1 MFPQFTSMLTET
13 LATIFRRD
21 LTKLYSEIE
30 QYKNEE
36 RLWVTEQSIAN
47 SAGNLCLHLVGNLKT
62 YIGAELGGF
71 AYTRNRDLEFSL
83 KGIPRADL
91 LTMVAETRTI
101 VDETL
106 RKLPANTLQDE
117 YPMLVFT
124 EKTSTEFFLIHLAAH
139 LSYHLGQINYHRR
152 LLDTQ

>member
-1 MFPQFTSMLTET
+1 MLTET
-13 LATIFRRD
+13 LATIFQRD
-21 LTKLYSEIE
+21 IAKLYSEIE
-30 QYKNEE
+30 QYNSEE
-36 RLWVTEQSIAN
+36 KLWLTERSIAN

-83 KGIPRADL
+83 KDIPKIEL
-91 LTMVAETRTI
+91 LAMVAETRRI

-106 RKLPANTLQDE
+106 RKLPANTLQQE
-117 YPMLVFT
+117 YPMLVFA
-124 EKTSTEFFLIHLAAH
+124 EKTSTEFFLIHRVAH

-152 LLDTQ
+152 LLDVKE

>member
-1 MFPQFTSMLTET
+1 MLTET
-13 LATIFRRD
+13 LASIFQRD

-30 QYKNEE
+30 QYKSEE
-36 RLWVTEQSIAN
+36 SLWVTERSIAN

-62 YIGAELGGF
+62 YIGATLGGF
-71 AYTRNRDLEFSL
+71 AYARNRELEFSL
-83 KGIPRADL
+83 KDVPKTEL
-91 LTMVAETRTI
+91 LAKVAETRTI

-106 RKLPANTLQDE
+106 RKLSAGTLQEE
-117 YPMLVFT
+117 YPMLVFA

-152 LLDTQ
+152 LLDVQS